1 MQGPSPKSNL
11 KSHKLISSSHKNAT
25 MAKSSTITQSS
36 KSTNYSNNN
45 NTKGSFI
52 KNSIINS
59 TSLFKPEQ
67 HNQIKTS
74 NLLRNKK
81 LKDKKQI
88 IKKNLTIN
96 HTNTNNISNSSNNN
110 NKDDKEKKDRAAPIK
125 IKNFHSAVNSGGLN
139 NIRIPNKNNNLI
151 KKKQMLK
158 EKEIK
163 NKTNKTSNT
172 LINNIS
178 NNKISYPKI
187 PLNTNPSRK
196 NQLNKIKSFNN
207 KNENNTKKPL
217 IITTTNSIE
226 KITLK
231 HKKMKL
237 NDMVIKNNK
246 NINLKNSSLN
256 EESQKKETSKGNHSN
271 RNSKKNSIIM
281 NKKRNKKIN
290 NHRNNINRINNDE
303 NNQIEYGK
311 IFGLLNNEIKEIT
324 DLFKRT
330 QSVDQQKN
338 KDKEMNINENLPI
351 YTEGN
356 NYDSNIIDSDLF
368 ERECDNEEDKLIDVS
383 QLENEEVNY
392 SDNKN
397 KTQSILFSSYNSELY
412 KNLINTNQNNNEG
425 DEIIDND
432 YTNLS
437 ATSLHNN
444 MIQIARNNI
453 NYQEKNN
460 LNKNSND
467 KSIINDKTE
476 CQFIDIDFN
485 KAFVGVEVKNIIS
498 RNEDSNFSGN
508 ILDGIDS
515 EKTDTLI
522 DENNIN
528 SNASKN
534 LPIQEIMQKIRGD

>member
-1 MQGPSPKSNL
+1 MKNL
-11 KSHKLISSSHKNAT
+11 K
-25 MAKSSTITQSS
+25 
-36 KSTNYSNNN
+36 
-45 NTKGSFI
+45 
-52 KNSIINS
+52 
-59 TSLFKPEQ
+59 
-67 HNQIKTS
+67 
-74 NLLRNKK
+74 
-81 LKDKKQI
+81 
-88 IKKNLTIN
+88 
-96 HTNTNNISNSSNNN
+96 
-110 NKDDKEKKDRAAPIK
+110 
-125 IKNFHSAVNSGGLN
+125 
-139 NIRIPNKNNNLI
+139 
-151 KKKQMLK
+151 
-158 EKEIK
+158 
-163 NKTNKTSNT
+163 
-172 LINNIS
+172 
-178 NNKISYPKI
+178 
-187 PLNTNPSRK
+187 
-196 NQLNKIKSFNN
+196 
-207 KNENNTKKPL
+207 
-217 IITTTNSIE
+217 
-226 KITLK
+226 
-231 HKKMKL
+231 
-237 NDMVIKNNK
+237 
-246 NINLKNSSLN
+246 
-256 EESQKKETSKGNHSN
+256 KKETSKGNDSN

-338 KDKEMNINENLPI
+338 KDKDMNINENLPI

-356 NYDSNIIDSDLF
+356 NYDSNLIDSDLF

-460 LNKNSND
+460 LNKNLND

>member
-1 MQGPSPKSNL
+1 
-11 KSHKLISSSHKNAT
+11 
-25 MAKSSTITQSS
+25 
-36 KSTNYSNNN
+36 
-45 NTKGSFI
+45 
-52 KNSIINS
+52 
-59 TSLFKPEQ
+59 
-67 HNQIKTS
+67 
-74 NLLRNKK
+74 
-81 LKDKKQI
+81 
-88 IKKNLTIN
+88 
-96 HTNTNNISNSSNNN
+96 
-110 NKDDKEKKDRAAPIK
+110 
-125 IKNFHSAVNSGGLN
+125 
-139 NIRIPNKNNNLI
+139 
-151 KKKQMLK
+151 
-158 EKEIK
+158 
-163 NKTNKTSNT
+163 
-172 LINNIS
+172 
-178 NNKISYPKI
+178 
-187 PLNTNPSRK
+187 
-196 NQLNKIKSFNN
+196 
-207 KNENNTKKPL
+207 
-217 IITTTNSIE
+217 
-226 KITLK
+226 
-231 HKKMKL
+231 MKL

-290 NHRNNINRINNDE
+290 NHRNNINRINNNE

-338 KDKEMNINENLPI
+338 KDKDMNINENLPI

-356 NYDSNIIDSDLF
+356 NYDSNLIDSDLF

-460 LNKNSND
+460 LNKNLND

-534 LPIQEIMQKIRGD
+534 LPIQEIMQKIRGE

>member
-1 MQGPSPKSNL
+1 
-11 KSHKLISSSHKNAT
+11 
-25 MAKSSTITQSS
+25 
-36 KSTNYSNNN
+36 
-45 NTKGSFI
+45 
-52 KNSIINS
+52 
-59 TSLFKPEQ
+59 
-67 HNQIKTS
+67 
-74 NLLRNKK
+74 
-81 LKDKKQI
+81 
-88 IKKNLTIN
+88 
-96 HTNTNNISNSSNNN
+96 
-110 NKDDKEKKDRAAPIK
+110 
-125 IKNFHSAVNSGGLN
+125 
-139 NIRIPNKNNNLI
+139 
-151 KKKQMLK
+151 
-158 EKEIK
+158 
-163 NKTNKTSNT
+163 
-172 LINNIS
+172 
-178 NNKISYPKI
+178 
-187 PLNTNPSRK
+187 
-196 NQLNKIKSFNN
+196 
-207 KNENNTKKPL
+207 
-217 IITTTNSIE
+217 
-226 KITLK
+226 
-231 HKKMKL
+231 
-237 NDMVIKNNK
+237 
-246 NINLKNSSLN
+246 
-256 EESQKKETSKGNHSN
+256 
-271 RNSKKNSIIM
+271 M

-338 KDKEMNINENLPI
+338 KDKDMNINENLPI

-356 NYDSNIIDSDLF
+356 NYDSNLIDSDLF

-460 LNKNSND
+460 LNKNLND

>member
-1 MQGPSPKSNL
+1 
-11 KSHKLISSSHKNAT
+11 
-25 MAKSSTITQSS
+25 
-36 KSTNYSNNN
+36 
-45 NTKGSFI
+45 
-52 KNSIINS
+52 
-59 TSLFKPEQ
+59 
-67 HNQIKTS
+67 
-74 NLLRNKK
+74 
-81 LKDKKQI
+81 
-88 IKKNLTIN
+88 
-96 HTNTNNISNSSNNN
+96 
-110 NKDDKEKKDRAAPIK
+110 
-125 IKNFHSAVNSGGLN
+125 
-139 NIRIPNKNNNLI
+139 
-151 KKKQMLK
+151 
-158 EKEIK
+158 
-163 NKTNKTSNT
+163 
-172 LINNIS
+172 
-178 NNKISYPKI
+178 
-187 PLNTNPSRK
+187 
-196 NQLNKIKSFNN
+196 
-207 KNENNTKKPL
+207 
-217 IITTTNSIE
+217 
-226 KITLK
+226 
-231 HKKMKL
+231 MKL
-237 NDMVIKNNK
+237 NDLVIKNNK

-256 EESQKKETSKGNHSN
+256 EESQKKESSKGNHSN

>member
-11 KSHKLISSSHKNAT
+11 KSHKLISSKYKNAT

-110 NKDDKEKKDRAAPIK
+110 NKDDKEKKDRAVPIK

-256 EESQKKETSKGNHSN
+256 EESQKKESSKGNHSN

>member
-11 KSHKLISSSHKNAT
+11 KSHKLISSKYKNAT

-139 NIRIPNKNNNLI
+139 NIRKPNKNNNLK

-256 EESQKKETSKGNHSN
+256 EESQKKESSKGNHSN

>member
-110 NKDDKEKKDRAAPIK
+110 NKEDKEKKDMALPIK

-187 PLNTNPSRK
+187 TLNTNPSRK

-217 IITTTNSIE
+217 IITSTNSIE

-290 NHRNNINRINNDE
+290 NHRNNINRINNNE

-338 KDKEMNINENLPI
+338 KDKDMNINENLPI

-356 NYDSNIIDSDLF
+356 NYDSNLIDSDLF

-460 LNKNSND
+460 LNKNLND

>member
-256 EESQKKETSKGNHSN
+256 EESQKKESSKGNHSN
-271 RNSKKNSIIM
+271 RNSKKNRIIM

-356 NYDSNIIDSDLF
+356 NYDSNLIDSDLF

>member
-187 PLNTNPSRK
+187 TLNTNPSRK

-237 NDMVIKNNK
+237 NDMFIKNNK

-256 EESQKKETSKGNHSN
+256 EESQKKESSKGNHSN
-271 RNSKKNSIIM
+271 RNSKKNRIIM

-338 KDKEMNINENLPI
+338 KDKDMNINENLPI

-356 NYDSNIIDSDLF
+356 NYDSNLIDSDLF

>member
-11 KSHKLISSSHKNAT
+11 KSHKLISSKYKNAT

-187 PLNTNPSRK
+187 TLNTNPSRK

-217 IITTTNSIE
+217 IITSTNSIE

-256 EESQKKETSKGNHSN
+256 EESQKKESSKGNHSN

-281 NKKRNKKIN
+281 NKKRNKKKN

-338 KDKEMNINENLPI
+338 KDKDMNINENLPI

>member
-11 KSHKLISSSHKNAT
+11 KSHKLISSKYKNAT

-256 EESQKKETSKGNHSN
+256 EESQKKESSKGNHSN

-290 NHRNNINRINNDE
+290 NHRNNVNRINNDE

>member
-11 KSHKLISSSHKNAT
+11 KSHKLISSKYKNAT

-246 NINLKNSSLN
+246 NLNLKNSSLN
-256 EESQKKETSKGNHSN
+256 EESQKKESSKGNHSN

-311 IFGLLNNEIKEIT
+311 IFGLLNNETKEIT

>member
-1 MQGPSPKSNL
+1 
-11 KSHKLISSSHKNAT
+11 
-25 MAKSSTITQSS
+25 
-36 KSTNYSNNN
+36 
-45 NTKGSFI
+45 
-52 KNSIINS
+52 
-59 TSLFKPEQ
+59 
-67 HNQIKTS
+67 
-74 NLLRNKK
+74 
-81 LKDKKQI
+81 
-88 IKKNLTIN
+88 
-96 HTNTNNISNSSNNN
+96 
-110 NKDDKEKKDRAAPIK
+110 
-125 IKNFHSAVNSGGLN
+125 
-139 NIRIPNKNNNLI
+139 
-151 KKKQMLK
+151 MLK

-187 PLNTNPSRK
+187 TLNTNPSRK

-217 IITTTNSIE
+217 IITSTNSIE

-290 NHRNNINRINNDE
+290 NHRNNINRINNNE

-338 KDKEMNINENLPI
+338 KDKDMNINENLPI

-356 NYDSNIIDSDLF
+356 NYDSNLIDSDLF

-460 LNKNSND
+460 LNKNLND

>member
-11 KSHKLISSSHKNAT
+11 KSHKLISSKYKNAT

-256 EESQKKETSKGNHSN
+256 EESQKKESSKGNHSN